1 MNVTRDSGAGPPGA
15 LVETQPS
22 PALLLAGLCI
32 HEKGGD
38 GVECMAYSLA
48 GHTLASDWSSL
59 PLIHMSQALKNR
71 PFGAYEPHFFG
82 PTTWH
87 VGS

>member
-15 LVETQPS
+15 LVETLPS
-22 PALLLAGLCI
+22 PALLWAGLCI

-48 GHTLASDWSSL
+48 GHTLASD
-59 PLIHMSQALKNR
+59 
-71 PFGAYEPHFFG
+71 
-82 PTTWH
+82 
-87 VGS
+87 